1 MKSGFGG
8 KESGALSPLITTAT
22 KAAAAGLVITRI
34 TGKTSDPRG
43 AARLPFFVSCFCVTL
58 RHIEF
63 VEHNTSG
70 ETSDAISPSVTAPQA
85 SLADTSKTQKLEKK
99 FLAHLTRMGGNR
111 NHHHFQYRELNEKI
125 EFAKEQYTL
134 AIQAIQS
141 ERHGSEAAAVAH
153 LREAILRIKG
163 ESLSQIADSLRN
175 GIK

>member
-1 MKSGFGG
+1 M
-8 KESGALSPLITTAT
+8 
-22 KAAAAGLVITRI
+22 
-34 TGKTSDPRG
+34 
-43 AARLPFFVSCFCVTL
+43 SCFCVTL

-70 ETSDAISPSVTAPQA
+70 ETSDAISPSVNAPQA

-111 NHHHFQYRELNEKI
+111 NYHYYQHKELNEKI

-134 AIQAIQS
+134 AVAAIQS
-141 ERHGSEAAAVAH
+141 MRHGSEAAAVAH

-163 ESLSQIADSLRN
+163 ESLSQISDSLRN